1 MVLTNYELPNW
12 AYITL
17 NTNSDLRLE
26 GFNGVVGET
35 YKFHYNGKV
44 VELECTFVI
53 DYVNYP
59 PVSIF
64 RKAN

>member
-1 MVLTNYELPNW
+1 MVLTNYELPYW

-17 NTNSDLRLE
+17 EKANDLRLE

-35 YKFHYNGKV
+35 YKFYYNGKG

-53 DYVNYP
+53 DYINYP

-64 RKAN
+64 RKVN